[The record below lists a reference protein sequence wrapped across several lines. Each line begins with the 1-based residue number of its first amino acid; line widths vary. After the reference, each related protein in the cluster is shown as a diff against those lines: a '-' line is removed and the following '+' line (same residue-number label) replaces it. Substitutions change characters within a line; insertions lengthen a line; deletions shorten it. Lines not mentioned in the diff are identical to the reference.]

1 MKKILITGVAGFIG
15 FSIANNFLKKNYK
28 VIGIDNLDNYY
39 SPKYKDKRIK
49 ILKKNKKFVFFKID
63 VSNFEKV
70 SKIVNLKKIDIV
82 IHMAAQAGVRY
93 SLINPNKYIDSN
105 ILGFTSLIKSIKN
118 SNVKKFIYASS
129 SSVYGDSKKFPLREK
144 DKLKPKNIYALSKK
158 INEEIAEEYSSLFST
173 KFIGLRF
180 FTIYGEWGRP
190 DMFLFK
196 MFKASK
202 LNENFYLNNFGN
214 HLRDFTYIGDVNKI
228 IHRLIDKKIKKHE
241 IFNICSNSPININEI
256 VNKFQKNNKL
266 NVKLIK
272 QHKADVIKT
281 HGDNKKIKKFLNLDK
296 FSKFED
302 NINKI
307 FEWYKYNKIEKL

>member
-39 SPKYKDKRIK
+39 SPKYKNKRIK

-296 FSKFED
+296 FTKFED

-307 FEWYKYNKIEKL
+307 FEWYKYNKIQKL